1 MTYLIEAQQLNKTYG
16 KHQVIQDL
24 NLQIKQ
30 GSLVAY
36 LGTNGAQ
43 SDGLSYHLEYAA
55 IVFR

>member
-30 GSLVAY
+30 GAWWPIWEQMV
-36 LGTNGAQ
+36 LGSQRQ
-43 SDGLSYHLEYAA
+43 SKC
-55 IVFR
+55 